1 MRSASAA
8 KPFVPLKFYANV
20 VGKLTIS
27 DRELDDELAS
37 RIHQKTADAKKMQ
50 SNRQT
55 ILLDANELPL
65 PTTKGAKKKPDLFR
79 KPLRASDQPKPN
91 VLAASTSSTSQTAL
105 PPRPSHAPKP
115 SQDGMQKRLIHYLA
129 VAERSTEDTLKA
141 VGGSNCDPK
150 TKQDILEAM
159 NTVALI
165 PLEKTIVLTIC
176 RLLCKFQLP
185 KGLSKYGA

>member
-37 RIHQKTADAKKMQ
+37 RIHQKTADARKMQ

-55 ILLDANELPL
+55 ILLDANKLPL
-65 PTTKGAKKKPDLFR
+65 PTTKGTKKKPDLFR
-79 KPLRASDQPKPN
+79 KPLRAIDQPKPN
-91 VLAASTSSTSQTAL
+91 VLAASTSSTPQTAL
-105 PPRPSHAPKP
+105 PPRPSHTPKP

-159 NTVALI
+159 NTVAI
-165 PLEKTIVLTIC
+165 IQLEKTVFLTIC
-176 RLLCKFQLP
+176 RLLCKFQLR
-185 KGLSKYGA
+185 KELSKYGA